1 MMVKMANEIILYNP
15 AENVTDEE
23 YKDYVTEILESRF
36 NMGNLFD
43 LTGKVAVVVG
53 GAGGIGRAQALGLAD
68 AGADVV
74 VASRKLEHLESV
86 AKEIQARGRKSLAV
100 PVEVTDEK
108 SVAAMVD
115 SALKKFPHIDVLV
128 NSHGL
133 AIRKPAD
140 TFPIDEWQ
148 QVMDV
153 NTRGT
158 FICCQVVGRLM
169 IKQRSG
175 KIINMSSVRGRYGL
189 PADYAAY
196 CPSKGAVDTLT
207 RTLACEWAKYNVLVN
222 AVAPTIVETELTR
235 PALADPE
242 YAKRMKSRIPLGRWA
257 MPEDIVGATV
267 FFASPASD
275 FITGQ
280 VLYIDGGVTTW

>member
-1 MMVKMANEIILYNP
+1 MA
-15 AENVTDEE
+15 D
-23 YKDYVTEILESRF
+23 
-36 NMGNLFD
+36 LFD
-43 LTGKVAVVVG
+43 LTGRVAVVVG
-53 GAGGIGRAQALGLAD
+53 GAGGIGRALALGLAD

-74 VASRKLEHLESV
+74 VTSRKLEHLEDAAREIK
-86 AKEIQARGRKSLAV
+86 AKGRKSLAV
-100 PVEVTDEK
+100 TVDVVDEK
-108 SVAAMVD
+108 SVADMVN
-115 SALKKFPHIDVLV
+115 SVLKEFPRIDILV
-128 NSHGL
+128 NAAGI

-148 QVMDV
+148 QVMDI

-158 FICCQVVGRLM
+158 FLTCQAVGRVM
-169 IKQRSG
+169 IKQHYG
-175 KIINMSSVRGRYGL
+175 KIINVSSVRGRYGL
-189 PADYAAY
+189 PAEYAAY

-222 AVAPTIVETELTR
+222 AVAPTVVETDLTR
-235 PALADPE
+235 PALANPD
-242 YAKRMKSRIPLGRWA
+242 YAKMMKSRIPLGKWA

-267 FFASPASD
+267 FFASKASD

>member
-1 MMVKMANEIILYNP
+1 MA
-15 AENVTDEE
+15 D
-23 YKDYVTEILESRF
+23 
-36 NMGNLFD
+36 LFD
-43 LTGKVAVVVG
+43 LTGRVAVVVG
-53 GAGGIGRAQALGLAD
+53 GAGGIGHAQALGLAD

-74 VASRKLEHLESV
+74 VASRKMGHLEEV
-86 AKEIQARGRKSLAV
+86 AKEIKAKGRKSLAV
-100 PVEVTDEK
+100 TVEVTDDK

-115 SALKKFPHIDVLV
+115 RILEVFPHIDILV
-128 NSHGL
+128 NAAGL
-133 AIRKPAD
+133 AIRKPAE

-148 QVMDV
+148 QVMDI

-158 FICCQVVGRLM
+158 FLTCQAVGRVM
-169 IKQRSG
+169 IKQHSG
-175 KIINMSSVRGRYGL
+175 KIINVSSVRGRYGL

-207 RTLACEWAKYNVLVN
+207 RTLACEWAKHNVLVN

-235 PALADPE
+235 SALANPD
-242 YAKRMKSRIPLGRWA
+242 YAKMMKSRIPLGKWA

-267 FFASPASD
+267 FFASKASD

-280 VLYIDGGVTTW
+280 ILYIDGGVTTW

>member
-1 MMVKMANEIILYNP
+1 MNI
-15 AENVTDEE
+15 
-23 YKDYVTEILESRF
+23 KD
-36 NMGNLFD
+36 LFD
-43 LTGKVAVVVG
+43 LTGKVAIVVG
-53 GAGGIGRAQALGLAD
+53 GAGGIGHAQALGLAD

-74 VASRKLEHLESV
+74 VTSRKLEHLELV

-100 PVEVTDEK
+100 PVEVTEEK
-108 SVAAMVD
+108 SVVAMLDGILKEFPRVD
-115 SALKKFPHIDVLV
+115 ILV

-158 FICCQVVGRLM
+158 FICCQVVGRVM

-189 PADYAAY
+189 PVDYAAY

>member
-1 MMVKMANEIILYNP
+1 MV
-15 AENVTDEE
+15 D
-23 YKDYVTEILESRF
+23 
-36 NMGNLFD
+36 LFD
-43 LTGKVAVVVG
+43 LTGKVALVTG

-74 VASRKLEHLESV
+74 VASRKLDHLEKV
-86 AKEIQARGRKSLAV
+86 AEEIRAKGRKSLAV
-100 PVEVTDEK
+100 SVDVADEK
-108 SVAAMVD
+108 SVANMV
-115 SALKKFPHIDVLV
+115 SSVLKEFPRIDILV
-128 NSHGL
+128 NAAGIS
-133 AIRKPAD
+133 IRKPAD
-140 TFPIDEWQ
+140 SFPIDEWQ

-158 FICCQVVGRLM
+158 FLCCQAVGRGM
-169 IKQRSG
+169 IKQKSG
-175 KIINMSSVRGRYGL
+175 KIINLSSVRGRYGL

-222 AVAPTIVETELTR
+222 AVAPTVVETDLTR
-235 PALADPE
+235 PALANPDF
-242 YAKRMKSRIPLGRWA
+242 AKQMMSRIPLGKWA

-267 FFASPASD
+267 FFASKASD